1 MTAKDHGKR
10 YRCIFRF
17 KDAAPEIITITFD
30 STKHKTPQGQAW
42 TLATAMFGD
51 AVVSVTVM
59 PGQRDELAEIQA
71 IISDN
76 AARARLSRHPELEDV
91 FDKLSDAFCCVA
103 VDGPRVTVT
112 DPETLFN
119 RLREILEPL
128 CDLTDALVSEA

>member
-51 AVVSVTVM
+51 AVESVTVM
-59 PGQRDELAEIQA
+59 PGNTRTAVRSDQRTGERGV
-71 IISDN
+71 SN
-76 AARARLSRHPELEDV
+76 A
-91 FDKLSDAFCCVA
+91 
-103 VDGPRVTVT
+103 
-112 DPETLFN
+112 
-119 RLREILEPL
+119 
-128 CDLTDALVSEA
+128 